1 MDIFKVI
8 LTSLFSV
15 LILFLIA
22 KIMGH
27 RQVSQLDFFDYI
39 TGITIGSVAAELAT
53 ELEDPWKPAIAILI
67 YGTAAFMLNL
77 ITSKFPKSRK
87 YINGSPAIIMDNGK
101 IYRRNMK
108 KAKLDLSEFL
118 MMCREQGYFDL
129 NDIQTAV
136 FENNGKLTVLP
147 TSTSRPA
154 TPEDLNLTPKAD
166 YISTEIIMDGRI
178 LDENLKRAGL
188 DLTWLNKQLKA
199 EGYKNAKEIYLGL
212 CDKDNNLSLFPL
224 K

>member
-53 ELEDPWKPAIAILI
+53 ELEHPWKPAIAIVI
-67 YGTAAFMLNL
+67 YGTAAFVLNL

-87 YINGSPAIIMDNGK
+87 
-101 IYRRNMK
+101 YRRNMK